1 MDIIPHKSGKAR
13 KSPNAAHS
21 PARLFPHLALQAL
34 DKCDTIE
41 IVLSGFCSSPAAAL
55 SGEDCHAPCGR
66 AWHIVPDFDAP
77 DDFHA
82 SERVWYLGAQ
92 EHPGEIYITEPYIDA
107 NTGAM
112 CFTVSTLLSD
122 GETVVGMDLNFDKA
136 QESIRFFCVRLSANW
151 GVSQLNR
158 DADYYENHLNQWI
171 ARQESVLSLF
181 TGLLSAE
188 PELMD
193 DYDKAV
199 RLLDDMAK
207 PPPTSPPVI
216 WPTPTPKSPSL

>member
-1 MDIIPHKSGKAR
+1 M
-13 KSPNAAHS
+13 
-21 PARLFPHLALQAL
+21 
-34 DKCDTIE
+34 
-41 IVLSGFCSSPAAAL
+41 

-136 QESIRFFCVRLSANW
+136 QESIRRMTEGKDQTAMIVTAGGAHRGLFRH
-151 GVSQLNR
+151 VSGGR
-158 DADYYENHLNQWI
+158 A
-171 ARQESVLSLF
+171 
-181 TGLLSAE
+181 G
-188 PELMD
+188 
-193 DYDKAV
+193 
-199 RLLDDMAK
+199 
-207 PPPTSPPVI
+207 
-216 WPTPTPKSPSL
+216 